1 MKSVIAQLLL
11 VLVLVAA
18 GMVLWTVGAAEQ
30 RLASAERTLV
40 TLRYDQAAE
49 ELETAAATN
58 AAERLIADTTGL
70 ATEAVET
77 RRKAAYWLGE
87 VDEFLR
93 NDEDPSLK
101 MLAADASYRA
111 LRAEGGTWQSV
122 TTRLDAIAKRYADV
136 LREHPENED
145 AAYNYEFV
153 VRLRAAVAA
162 ARRPIAPLD
171 LDETGLTVHGHAG
184 APPEGSDTKKF
195 KMIVPM
201 RPDERMEA
209 EQAGRGAQKIRK
221 G

>member
-1 MKSVIAQLLL
+1 MKTLVGQLMVIVGLL
-11 VLVLVAA
+11 VA
-18 GMVLWTVGAAEQ
+18 GAVLWTVGSAEQ
-30 RLASAERTLV
+30 RLAAAEKTLV

-49 ELETAAATN
+49 EFQTAAATN
-58 AAERLIADTTGL
+58 AVERIIADATGT
-70 ATEAVET
+70 ASAAVES
-77 RRKAAYWLGE
+77 RRKAMYWLGDYE
-87 VDEFLR
+87 PFLEST
-93 NDEDPSLK
+93 DADLK

-111 LRAEGGTWQSV
+111 MRTQGGTWQSV

-153 VRLRAAVAA
+153 VRLRAAVATA
-162 ARRPIAPLD
+162 KQAIPPLD
-171 LDETGLTVHGHAG
+171 LDARGLTVHGHRG
-184 APPEGSDTKKF
+184 GPPEGSDTKKF

>member
-1 MKSVIAQLLL
+1 MKTLVGQLMVIVGLL
-11 VLVLVAA
+11 VA
-18 GMVLWTVGAAEQ
+18 GAVLWTVGSAEQ
-30 RLASAERTLV
+30 RLAAAEKTLV

-49 ELETAAATN
+49 EFQTAAATN
-58 AAERLIADTTGL
+58 AVERIIADATGT
-70 ATEAVET
+70 ASAAVES
-77 RRKAAYWLGE
+77 RRKAMYWLGDYE
-87 VDEFLR
+87 PFLEST
-93 NDEDPSLK
+93 DADLK

-111 LRAEGGTWQSV
+111 MRTQGGTWQSV
-122 TTRLDAIAKRYADV
+122 TSRLDAIAKRYADV

-153 VRLRAAVAA
+153 VRLRAAVATA
-162 ARRPIAPLD
+162 KQAIPPLD
-171 LDETGLTVHGHAG
+171 LDATGLTVHGHRG
-184 APPEGSDTKKF
+184 GPPEGSDTKKF